1 MLATVFDL
9 EKLKEDE
16 SRIKEELLKPEVYSN
31 FSISSEL
38 SKKQNDLLKVIS
50 SYDDASKNLAD
61 LKELLGL
68 VEGLVVG
75 VLPTLLCQVTLV
87 KSSLP

>member
-38 SKKQNDLLKVIS
+38 SKK
-50 SYDDASKNLAD
+50 
-61 LKELLGL
+61 
-68 VEGLVVG
+68 
-75 VLPTLLCQVTLV
+75 
-87 KSSLP
+87 